1 MSIGLLTAILFGSI
15 FAGFVTGLP
24 IAFVLGGVSMALAV
38 LLWGAKSLSIVAHAS
53 WGSMSSFI
61 LIAIPLF
68 ILMGNVLERSGVA
81 DALYRAISRWM
92 GHVNGGLAIAT
103 VVICT
108 FMAAMVGVV
117 AAGVVTMAIIALPAM
132 SKHKYNKSIA
142 MGSVMAG
149 GGLGTLIPPSV
160 SMILFCLLARESV
173 GKMFAGGMIPG
184 LILSTLYMS
193 YIGLRCARKPELGPA
208 LPPEERA
215 SWVEKF
221 AATKDAILPILL
233 IVAVL
238 GSIFTGAATP
248 TEASAV
254 GVVGA
259 IISAAIYRRFSWA
272 MLKEAAYRTARL
284 FGLIMWILIGA
295 SCFTRFYIGMGAA
308 HLIED
313 LIMSMAVNPWV
324 ILIGIQISL
333 IILGMVMEDYA
344 IIMIATPIYLPIV
357 IHLGFD
363 PLWFGV
369 LFMVNMQIAI
379 LTPPYGF
386 TLFYMKGA
394 VPDVKMA
401 DLYRAIIPF
410 TGLQVIGLALV
421 MGFPQ
426 LALWLPGLIFR

>member
-15 FAGFVTGLP
+15 FAGFATGLP

-38 LLWGAKSLSIVAHAS
+38 LLWGSESLSIVAHAS
-53 WGSMSSFI
+53 LGSMSSFI

-173 GKMFAGGMIPG
+173 GKMFAGGIIPG

-272 MLKEAAYRTARL
+272 MLKEAVYRTARL